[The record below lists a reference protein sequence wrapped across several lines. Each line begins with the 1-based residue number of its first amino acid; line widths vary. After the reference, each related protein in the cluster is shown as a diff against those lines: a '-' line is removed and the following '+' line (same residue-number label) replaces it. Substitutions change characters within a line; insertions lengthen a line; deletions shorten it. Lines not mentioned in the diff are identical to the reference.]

1 MVTVEMRRDA
11 HLPFMRGS
19 IFGKFPSVVQA
30 ENNIIGHIKLGKVDN
45 EIFDFY
51 ENEYIKSMQATGTF
65 GEMRW
70 TTFDRYSVQEEE
82 TKNGS

>member
-19 IFGKFPSVVQA
+19 IFGKFSSIKEA
-30 ENNIIGHIKLGKVDN
+30 ETKLKYAVLKGIYTD

>member
-19 IFGKFPSVVQA
+19 IMGKFNNLQEAETKLKYSVQKG
-30 ENNIIGHIKLGKVDN
+30 IYTD

-51 ENEYIKSMQATGTF
+51 EDGYIKSMQAVATF
-65 GEMRW
+65 GEIRW
-70 TTFDRYSVQEEE
+70 TTFDRYSVQEKE

>member
-19 IFGKFPSVVQA
+19 IMGKFNNLQEAETKLKYSVQKG
-30 ENNIIGHIKLGKVDN
+30 IYTD

-51 ENEYIKSMQATGTF
+51 EDGYIKSMQAVATF
-65 GEMRW
+65 GEIRW

>member
-19 IFGKFPSVVQA
+19 IFGKFPSIVQA

-51 ENEYIKSMQATGTF
+51 EDGYIKSVQRKEGLLL
-65 GEMRW
+65 RS
-70 TTFDRYSVQEEE
+70 FDRYSVQEEE